1 MDPPYG
7 IQYVVLKIVETQY
20 PHLYQAGEVDGGPL
34 LDVSLLGPEHDGLG
48 LDDPQEHPVL
58 HVRRGA
64 HLKR

>member
-1 MDPPYG
+1 M
-7 IQYVVLKIVETQY
+7 TQY
-20 PHLYQAGEVDGGPL
+20 PHLYQAGQVDGGAL

-64 HLKR
+64 HLGIKSLRGSLNLVV

>member
-1 MDPPYG
+1 MDPPDG
-7 IQYVVLKIVETQY
+7 LQYVVLMADTQY

-34 LDVSLLGPEHDGLG
+34 LDISLLGPEHDGLG